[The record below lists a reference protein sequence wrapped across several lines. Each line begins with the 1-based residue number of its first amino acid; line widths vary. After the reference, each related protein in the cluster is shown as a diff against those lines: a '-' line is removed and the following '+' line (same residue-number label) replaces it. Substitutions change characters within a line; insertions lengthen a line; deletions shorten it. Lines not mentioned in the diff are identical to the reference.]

1 MDSGNERPT
10 RRRHSIMSK
19 DHDRLAL
26 RPPDVRSVSATLRK
40 TKRPRSRTSST
51 GDKETATGRKR
62 VSSSR
67 KVPQDLTVLTPTMGR
82 IAAQAFRH
90 IRIER
95 FRAVLADA
103 QQLVRK
109 YPTQAMLIG
118 VGLGY
123 LLSRAK
129 GDSDDTTAGHRTIR
143 G

>member
-1 MDSGNERPT
+1 
-10 RRRHSIMSK
+10 MSK

-40 TKRPRSRTSST
+40 TKRPRTRTSST

-67 KVPQDLTVLTPTMGR
+67 KVPQDLTVLAPTMGR

-129 GDSDDTTAGHRTIR
+129 GDSDDTNAGHRTIR

>member
-1 MDSGNERPT
+1 
-10 RRRHSIMSK
+10 MSK

-26 RPPDVRSVSATLRK
+26 RPPDVRSVSTTLRK
-40 TKRPRSRTSST
+40 TKRPRNRTSST

-67 KVPQDLTVLTPTMGR
+67 NVPQDPTVLAPTMGR
-82 IAAQAFRH
+82 IAARAFRH

-95 FRAVLADA
+95 FRAVLVDA

-129 GDSDDTTAGHRTIR
+129 GDSDETNAGHRTIR

>member
-1 MDSGNERPT
+1 
-10 RRRHSIMSK
+10 MSK

-26 RPPDVRSVSATLRK
+26 RPPDVPSVSATLRK

-51 GDKETATGRKR
+51 GDKDTATGHKR

-67 KVPQDLTVLTPTMGR
+67 KVPQNLTVLAPTMDR

-95 FRAVLADA
+95 LRAVLADA

-109 YPTQAMLIG
+109 DPTQAMLIG

-129 GDSDDTTAGHRTIR
+129 GDSDDTHAGHRTIR